1 MAKIKN
7 TNIPNI
13 YGKGNEKIFTTD
25 SGEKYKIS
33 NSMIPNIYGDGQEV
47 NVKKVSNKSSND
59 FSSVSSTTEFIIK
72 FILVLIGIVASVGCG
87 KLVDLLSY
95 II

>member
-13 YGKGNEKIFTTD
+13 YGKGNEKIFISD

-47 NVKKVSNKSSND
+47 DVKKIESENSD
-59 FSSVSSTTEFIIK
+59 FSSVSLLPEFIIK
-72 FILVLIGIVASVGCG
+72 FILILIGIVACVGCG
-87 KLVDLLSY
+87 KFVEWLAC